1 MLGTDTSQISAQVTN
16 IEHDGF
22 WMLTPDGEYFVAF
35 EDYPDFRNATVAQIY
50 NFRQSF
56 DGFHWPDLD
65 VYIELDALKHP
76 DRFPHKFKR

>member
-1 MLGTDTSQISAQVTN
+1 MLGTDTSQINAQVTN

-22 WMLTPDGEYFVAF
+22 WMLTPEGEYFVAF

-56 DGFHWPDLD
+56 DGFHTTWPLPRRLHRLD
-65 VYIELDALKHP
+65 N
-76 DRFPHKFKR
+76 RR